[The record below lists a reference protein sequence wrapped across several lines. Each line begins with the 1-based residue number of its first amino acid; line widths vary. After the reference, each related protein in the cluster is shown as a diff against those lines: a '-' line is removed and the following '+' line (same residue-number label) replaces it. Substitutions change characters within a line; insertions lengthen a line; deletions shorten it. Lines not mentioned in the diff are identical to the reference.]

1 MKLLIDTNVVL
12 DLILKREPFY
22 QNAIDVLSLAK
33 REDVQEYVS
42 ASAVTD
48 IYYITYRSL
57 RDRNKVRL
65 LMKELFVIVR
75 VAGVTQQEI
84 KEALELDWKDFEDS
98 VQYSVALLQEMD
110 GIVTRNPKDYEKT
123 EIQVFTP
130 EEILKKIK

>member
-12 DLILKREPFY
+12 DLILKRELFY

-33 REDVQEYVS
+33 RDDVQEYVS

-57 RDRNKVRL
+57 RDRNKVRQ

-75 VAGVTQQEI
+75 VAGVTKQEI

-130 EEILKKIK
+130 EEILKRIK

>member
-33 REDVQEYVS
+33 RDDV
-42 ASAVTD
+42 
-48 IYYITYRSL
+48 
-57 RDRNKVRL
+57 
-65 LMKELFVIVR
+65 
-75 VAGVTQQEI
+75 
-84 KEALELDWKDFEDS
+84 
-98 VQYSVALLQEMD
+98 QEMD

-130 EEILKKIK
+130 EEILNKIK